1 MISLKHNHWP
11 IWPMTDHCG
20 FFYHSLAFKFRSPKP
35 SFKHSIQLQLYLG
48 FFKYL
53 IHKLVDYTEAR
64 QGPKRINIWHY
75 MFKVCCSDL
84 ITAYTKHP
92 LNFKLVIYN
101 YISELCHRYSQTT
114 QLLDRQIFIVLTRGS
129 ILEFIIEIFNFCQN
143 LKSWIS
149 LLNILLKIIS
159 ATKLGY
165 SSSTKKG
172 RFSYESFFILLKK

>member
-1 MISLKHNHWP
+1 MRGMRVFFKMISLKHNHWP

-114 QLLDRQIFIVLTRGS
+114 QLLARQIFIVLTRGLRAAS
-129 ILEFIIEIFNFCQN
+129 C
-143 LKSWIS
+143 KSQ
-149 LLNILLKIIS
+149 
-159 ATKLGY
+159 
-165 SSSTKKG
+165 
-172 RFSYESFFILLKK
+172 